1 LPHISYSELKNWT
14 ECSWKHKL
22 IYKDKIETFQGN
34 EHTSYGTAVHETV
47 EKMLL
52 GETEDPYSTFTSIFN
67 EQLNS
72 VGILEDTDL
81 SKEMRNQVLGTF
93 ELIVPA
99 LDEYFSQKGGWS
111 LVATEEPLM
120 EQIESSLDEEYKF
133 KGFIDLILKDG
144 DGHYHVIDWKTCSW
158 GWNARKKNDT
168 LYTRQLVFYKHYY
181 AQKLGLNPRAVSTHF
196 GLIKRTSK
204 KNRIELFKVTSGE
217 RKTQNSLDFLYKAL
231 YNIKNNRSIKNRLSC
246 KYCPFYE
253 TEHCS

>member
-1 LPHISYSELKNWT
+1 
-14 ECSWKHKL
+14 
-22 IYKDKIETFQGN
+22 
-34 EHTSYGTAVHETV
+34 
-47 EKMLL
+47 MLL
-52 GETEDPYSTFTSIFN
+52 GEIEDPYSTFTSIFN
-67 EQLNS
+67 EQLRS

-181 AQKLGLNPRAVSTHF
+181 AQKLGINPRAS
-196 GLIKRTSK
+196 L
-204 KNRIELFKVTSGE
+204 
-217 RKTQNSLDFLYKAL
+217 NSLWF
-231 YNIKNNRSIKNRLSC
+231 N
-246 KYCPFYE
+246 
-253 TEHCS
+253 